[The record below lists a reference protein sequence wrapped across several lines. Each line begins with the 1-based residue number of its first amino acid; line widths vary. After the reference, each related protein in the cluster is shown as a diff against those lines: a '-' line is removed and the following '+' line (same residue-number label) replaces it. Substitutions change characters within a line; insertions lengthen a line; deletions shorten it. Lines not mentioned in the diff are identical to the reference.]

1 MDVIRYG
8 VLSTAQIARNAHI
21 PAAQEA
27 TNSEIVA
34 LSSRSKVKAD
44 KWAAELG
51 IPKAYGS
58 YDQLLADPEV
68 DAVINPLPNSMHCE
82 WTVKAAEAGKHI
94 LCEKPLAVTV
104 DEAQRMIDAAQANDV
119 LLMEGFTQHFLPH
132 LEYARQVLDAGE
144 IGDLRLLR
152 AELVYTLRDWEND
165 SRAQADLAGGA
176 LWDAGCYCVNTI
188 RSVVR
193 SEPIEVQA
201 LQTMHPEAGVDATFT
216 GLLLF
221 PGGVTAFMC
230 TSMEMPFRGS
240 CEIVGT
246 LGRIDVPSL
255 FGGDKVVV
263 TAGGEE
269 RVITFEP
276 TNRFARQM
284 AHFSGC
290 ILSGRP
296 VKRPPVDGLR
306 NTAALVALKRS
317 AETGRTVAL

>member
-1 MDVIRYG
+1 
-8 VLSTAQIARNAHI
+8 
-21 PAAQEA
+21 
-27 TNSEIVA
+27 
-34 LSSRSKVKAD
+34 
-44 KWAAELG
+44 
-51 IPKAYGS
+51 
-58 YDQLLADPEV
+58 
-68 DAVINPLPNSMHCE
+68 
-82 WTVKAAEAGKHI
+82 

-152 AELVYTLRDWEND
+152 AELAYTLRDWAND

-201 LQTMHPEAGVDATFT
+201 LQTMHPEAGVDSTFA
-216 GLLLF
+216 GLMRF

-230 TSMEMPFRGS
+230 TSMEMPFRGC

-246 LGRIDVPSL
+246 QGRIDVPTL

-284 AHFSGC
+284 KHFSGC
-290 ILSGRP
+290 ILNGRP
-296 VKRPPVDGLR
+296 VKRPPIDGLR

-317 AETGRTVAL
+317 AETGRMVAL